1 MCKKETL
8 ARLCFPVNFAKFLRT
23 PFFIEHLSWLLLP
36 RFTIKSGIK
45 VYKSNIQGEPLSLL
59 EIFFDNFEQRL
70 GQNSEWKSIRSW
82 VPQWSVLGLF
92 LFLISINDMSDI
104 ILLICKIFNDD
115 TSLFLE
121 VLHVNESLELNMDL
135 ILNPK
140 KQQSFFLGNWIIV
153 RILHL
158 HSITT
163 SISLSSQKTSG
174 CCVRLS
180 KTLKSAAKQ

>member
-1 MCKKETL
+1 MFSCEFCEIFKNTFFHRTPL
-8 ARLCFPVNFAKFLRT
+8 VAAFAK
-23 PFFIEHLSWLLLP
+23 IYD
-36 RFTIKSGIK
+36 K
-45 VYKSNIQGEPLSLL
+45 VWYKSLTSKLKSHNIQGEPLTLL